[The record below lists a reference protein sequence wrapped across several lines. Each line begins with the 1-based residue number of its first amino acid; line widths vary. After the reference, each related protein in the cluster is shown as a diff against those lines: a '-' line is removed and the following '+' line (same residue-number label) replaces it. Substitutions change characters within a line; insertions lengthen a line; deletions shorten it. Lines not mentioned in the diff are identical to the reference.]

1 MLLQKYGA
9 DKLSAIDP
17 AHYRNLA
24 DEAFCLGATL
34 EDLKVAVDVITSKEK
49 ADQLPA
55 IFEHHYATSLEDLK
69 PEYYPGLLRD
79 IRRLADE

>member
-1 MLLQKYGA
+1 
-9 DKLSAIDP
+9 
-17 AHYRNLA
+17 
-24 DEAFCLGATL
+24 L
-34 EDLKVAVDVITSKEK
+34 EDLKAAVNAITSKDK

-69 PEYYPGLLRD
+69 PEYYPGFLRD